1 MSDKDLII
9 KYVEPKKQKKAFKKL
24 AKGYPVQYLIGN
36 VEFYDTTIFVN
47 KNVLIPRFETEYLVE
62 KTINYLNKYQIDN
75 PNILDLCTGSGCIAI
90 SLKTHISSSV
100 DALDISSKSIKIAKK
115 NAKYNKVAINFIV
128 SDLERF
134 QPIKKYSLI
143 IANPPYVDIT
153 KEIDPKTKFEPA
165 IALYAPL
172 NGLYFYEIIL
182 KKYQEYLEDKYL
194 FAFEIG
200 EEQAKEI
207 TNIAKKYYKNAKIL
221 VEKDLCG
228 KDRYLFITNC
238 E

>member
-9 KYVEPKKQKKAFKKL
+9 KYVEPKKQKKALKKL
-24 AKGYPVQYLIGN
+24 SEGYPVQYLIGN

-62 KTINYLNKYQIDN
+62 KTINRLKKYHINN

-90 SLKTHISSSV
+90 SIKTHILSSI

-115 NAKYNKVAINFIV
+115 NAKYNDVDINFVV
-128 SDLERF
+128 SDLENF
-134 QPIKKYSLI
+134 EPDKKYNLI
-143 IANPPYVDIT
+143 IANPPYVDIA
-153 KEIDPKTKFEPA
+153 KEIDPKTKYEPA
-165 IALYAPL
+165 LALYAPL

-182 KKYQEYLEDKYL
+182 KKYQRYLEDRYL
-194 FAFEIG
+194 LAFEIG

-207 TNIAKKYYKNAKIL
+207 SNIAKKYYKNAKIM

>member
-1 MSDKDLII
+1 MSDKELII
-9 KYVEPKKQKKAFKKL
+9 KYLEPKKQKKAFKKL

-228 KDRYLFITNC
+228 KDRYFFITNC

>member
-1 MSDKDLII
+1 MSDKELII
-9 KYVEPKKQKKAFKKL
+9 KYLEPKKQKKAFKKL

-115 NAKYNKVAINFIV
+115 NAKYNDVDINFVV
-128 SDLERF
+128 SDLENF
-134 QPIKKYSLI
+134 EPDKKYDLI

-182 KKYQEYLEDKYL
+182 KKYQRYLEDRYL
-194 FAFEIG
+194 LAFEIG

-207 TNIAKKYYKNAKIL
+207 SNIAKKYYKNAKIL

>member
-1 MSDKDLII
+1 MSDKELII
-9 KYVEPKKQKKAFKKL
+9 KYLEPKKQKKAFKKL

-207 TNIAKKYYKNAKIL
+207 TNIAKKYYNNAKIL

>member
-1 MSDKDLII
+1 MSDKELII
-9 KYVEPKKQKKAFKKL
+9 KYLEPKKQKKAFKKL

-207 TNIAKKYYKNAKIL
+207 TNIAKKYYKNAKIM

>member
-1 MSDKDLII
+1 MSDKELII
-9 KYVEPKKQKKAFKKL
+9 KYLEPKKQKKAFKKL